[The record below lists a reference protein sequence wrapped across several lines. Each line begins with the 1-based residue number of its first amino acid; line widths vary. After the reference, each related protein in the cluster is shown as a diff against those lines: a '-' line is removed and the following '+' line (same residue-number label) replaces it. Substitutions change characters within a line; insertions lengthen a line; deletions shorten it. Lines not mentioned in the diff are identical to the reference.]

1 MRVLIVPMAAMA
13 PTAGPSYRTRC
24 IAREMQKEGLV
35 VATCQAQDVNYKP
48 IEGIENY
55 YLTVPSPMGMPSFV
69 GTHIFPIVQRLG
81 VNRFRSVDSFDEVL
95 HLTGNTDYAYLKQS
109 VEDIRKAIK
118 AFQPDIVYSE
128 FNISAMLAAKL
139 EKVTLYISASY
150 PTQHKY
156 SHNPKYAK
164 GLNKL
169 LREYGL
175 PPLTSCLELFDFAEK
190 KFVPSCKELEPMEDP
205 KVSFCGTFKNSISN
219 NSAERD
225 KILVYMGNGT
235 ISQRKMVKEVS
246 RAFENT
252 AYQVYIAGQ
261 GLKEQTFNNI
271 YIAPFFNFDEYMSQ
285 SLLFINHGGQNSIAD
300 GLLYGVPLLICP
312 GKVFER
318 KYNAQSIVKAGAG
331 EELSVADFT
340 SEEIRRVAFQVI
352 NDHKYQENAH
362 RIGQELIS
370 LGGVSVIMSN
380 MRS

>member
-24 IAREMQKEGLV
+24 IASMMQKEGLT

-48 IEGIENY
+48 IKGIENY

-69 GTHIFPIVQRLG
+69 GTHIFPIVQKLG

-109 VEDIRKAIK
+109 VEDIRMAIK

-150 PTQHKY
+150 PTQHQY

-164 GLNKL
+164 GLNRL
-169 LREYGL
+169 LREQGL
-175 PPLTSCLELFDFAEK
+175 PPLDSCLELFDFAEK
-190 KFVPSCKELEPMEDP
+190 RFIPSCKELEPIEDP
-205 KVSFCGTFKNSISN
+205 KVSFCGTFKGNIKAS
-219 NSAERD
+219 SAVRD
-225 KILVYMGNGT
+225 KVLVYMGNGT

-252 AYQVYIAGQ
+252 EFQVYIAGQ
-261 GLKEQTFNNI
+261 GLKEQSFGNI
-271 YIAPFFNFDEYMSQ
+271 HIAPFFNFDEYLPESV
-285 SLLFINHGGQNSIAD
+285 LFINHGGQNSIAD
-300 GLLYGVPLLICP
+300 GLVYGVPLLVCA

-331 EELSVADFT
+331 EELSVGDFT
-340 SEEIRRVAFQVI
+340 SEKIRRVALQII
-352 NDHKYQENAH
+352 NNPDYQRNAY
-362 RIGQELIS
+362 RIGKELTS
-370 LGGVSVIMSN
+370 LGGVSVITSH
-380 MRS
+380 MR